1 MKPKWHGKDTKNGL
15 TTAAQWTST
24 RPHIHFIWLGNVPS
38 LLSLVPPPSRN
49 MSDLL
54 SMYDYEISACRSTLG
69 CLDLIPT
76 EVNASGQKGLSIG
89 THDNSA
95 AVHHPAAAAK
105 NDTKLPDKQNTI
117 LNVASP
123 SEADAE
129 TPNDGGDDTDTESLA
144 PTEPASDREEPE
156 EEEELLKRIP
166 TATSTDDLAAMRVR
180 FTGSTKSLD
189 APPSR
194 HKYVK
199 KVRRHP
205 PRRTIEQAHTTVS
218 GSSGALASAPA
229 MGFRYPFDPAIGTV
243 HGPLAPVMSSHSTP
257 VARHSIAGA
266 ISSVPAVGFN
276 PAGSAVTPG
285 LPLAPMVSYSKL
297 VGGCTTRANI
307 TAKIGETNPGHCA
320 PKRAREEDGAGDEQP
335 APKRQRKYRPWEF
348 RSMMGLG
355 PESSGSNLK

>member
-1 MKPKWHGKDTKNGL
+1 
-15 TTAAQWTST
+15 
-24 RPHIHFIWLGNVPS
+24 
-38 LLSLVPPPSRN
+38 
-49 MSDLL
+49 
-54 SMYDYEISACRSTLG
+54 
-69 CLDLIPT
+69 
-76 EVNASGQKGLSIG
+76 
-89 THDNSA
+89 
-95 AVHHPAAAAK
+95 
-105 NDTKLPDKQNTI
+105 
-117 LNVASP
+117 
-123 SEADAE
+123 
-129 TPNDGGDDTDTESLA
+129 
-144 PTEPASDREEPE
+144 
-156 EEEELLKRIP
+156 
-166 TATSTDDLAAMRVR
+166 MRVR

-194 HKYVK
+194 HKHVK

-257 VARHSIAGA
+257 VAGYAAGAKIAHTFAQVDHGSRHSIAGA

-307 TAKIGETNPGHCA
+307 TAKIGEANPGHCA